1 MGLLYSWDHSG
12 VQKAALKMPCIKGLY
27 KRMEKS
33 ESKDTNAA
41 NTFHMLHIGSV
52 TDGVFQVLS
61 VGGGV

>member
-1 MGLLYSWDHSG
+1 
-12 VQKAALKMPCIKGLY
+12 
-27 KRMEKS
+27 MEKS